1 MHAMDMRY
9 FLIMSNK
16 NFDLKLDRFT
26 CCLIRAKRRWNL
38 DILEVYHQRFETPY
52 NQDESRVALE
62 LRIYSISEHPSN
74 LEAAHKTIA
83 SYLNN
88 EMDTDK
94 FICEDLSLLERPLSQ
109 EAYYFWKTKYS
120 NPDMPYQPYH
130 EEPIAVEPNF
140 READKAAAK
149 DADRLADENENNN
162 NDNGDDDD
170 DYILPPFPVN
180 DEFTEAASGLEALD
194 GMTGLGNIKTTVKGI
209 LATEKL
215 NLRRQQQNLP
225 RLSSSRHMCFMGA
238 PGTAKTTVARLL
250 ARIFYENGIIKN
262 NAFVECGRG
271 DLVGR
276 YIGQTALKVKKRFEQ
291 AEGGILFIDEAYSLV
306 SGSKNDFGSEA
317 ISTIVQE
324 MENKRDSI
332 IVIFAGY
339 PDKMEEFLE
348 ENEGL
353 RSRISYTLSF
363 EDYSSEELLSI
374 FTHMAEAK
382 KLTCDA
388 AVNEAVVKIIKQAKM
403 QKNFGNG
410 RFVRSLL
417 EQACGNMALR
427 LDGSERYTKEDLC
440 QLQASDFQ
448 GLYKK
453 PAPKQEKT
461 ISFKLK

>member
-9 FLIMSNK
+9 FLIMSNVDF
-16 NFDLKLDRFT
+16 NLKLDRFT
-26 CCLIRAKRRWNL
+26 CCLIRAKRSWNL
-38 DILEVYHQRFETPY
+38 DVLDVYYQRHETPY
-52 NQDESRVALE
+52 NNDESKVALE
-62 LRIYSISEHPSN
+62 IRIYSISEHPGN
-74 LEAAHKTIA
+74 LEAAHKTIVA
-83 SYLNN
+83 YLNN
-88 EMDTDK
+88 EMETDK
-94 FICEDLSLLERPLSQ
+94 FICQALSLLERPLTQ

-120 NPDMPYQPYH
+120 NSDMPYQPYH
-130 EEPIAVEPNF
+130 EEPIAVEPDCHKAD
-140 READKAAAK
+140 EADAKA
-149 DADRLADENENNN
+149 ADENENKN

-194 GMTGLGNIKTTVKGI
+194 NMTGLGNIKTTVKGI

-215 NLRRQQQNLP
+215 NLRRQQQDLP
-225 RLSSSRHMCFMGA
+225 RLSNNMHMCFMGA

-262 NAFVECGRG
+262 NVFVECGRG

-324 MENKRDSI
+324 MENKRDSV

-339 PDKMEEFLE
+339 PDNMEEFLE

-388 AVNEAVVKIIKQAKM
+388 AVNEAVVKIIDQARM

-417 EQACGNMALR
+417 EQACSNMALR
-427 LDGSERYTKEDLC
+427 LDESGSYTKEDLC

-448 GLYKK
+448 GIYKEETLK
-453 PAPKQEKT
+453 REKR
-461 ISFKLK
+461 ISFKLR